1 MIVENKEIVVKPQT
15 NYLAELK
22 NTQELC
28 QLLMKTPHYA
38 KMGPEG
44 IFAIVET
51 AKSLNVDPRLALGG
65 GLYYV
70 KGKVE
75 MSSRMMAALIRQK
88 KHSITRDT
96 RSSNTVCILHGKRA
110 DTKDCWTESFSIEEA
125 QKAGLTKNPVW
136 ANFTRDMLYARAL
149 SRLARQLFP
158 DIIGNC
164 YVEGEISL
172 DSNISSETVG
182 DEVKVNEIPQIDAP
196 VKKSDQLTEEQHK
209 TLSFFIDKVPQYKAK
224 VMKFLE
230 RKGIQSLWEMPKEM
244 YEKVLEK
251 SKSEV
256 QLQDEME
263 GGI

>member
-1 MIVENKEIVVKPQT
+1 MNNENKEVVVRQQT

-28 QLLMKTPHYA
+28 QLLMQTPHYQR
-38 KMGPEG
+38 MGPEG

-51 AKSLNVDPRLALGG
+51 AKSLNIDPRLALGG

-88 KHSITRDT
+88 KHSITRD
-96 RSSNTVCILHGKRA
+96 SKSNDTVCILHGKRS

-136 ANFTRDMLYARAL
+136 SNFTRDMLYARAL

-164 YVEGEISL
+164 YIEGEISL
-172 DSNISSETVG
+172 DTSIQINEVENSEDFPKPEKDPKITN
-182 DEVKVNEIPQIDAP
+182 K
-196 VKKSDQLTEEQHK
+196 LTEEQHSNLEFF
-209 TLSFFIDKVPQYKAK
+209 LSQVPAYQKK
-224 VMKFLE
+224 VMEFLD
-230 RKGIQSLWEMPKEM
+230 RKGIDNLRDMPKEM
-244 YEKVLEK
+244 YEKVLTRVKENI
-251 SKSEV
+251 EP
-256 QLQDEME
+256 QEITL